1 MDSPPKRRDPPI
13 LRLVE
18 PGEMVQVVTEAADA
32 HLLLTDRRLAVALG
46 ERIAL
51 DVPLPSLR
59 RIQFDIERR
68 RPATLVIVPEDA
80 AHEPQVIS
88 VPPSRYNEITAA
100 LAEIGHRI
108 ADFEDTV

>member
-1 MDSPPKRRDPPI
+1 MDSRPKRQDPPI

-18 PGEMVQVVTEAADA
+18 PGETIQVITQAADA
-32 HLLLTDRRLAVALG
+32 HLLLTDRRLVVASG
-46 ERIAL
+46 ERIQL
-51 DVPLPSLR
+51 DVPLPRLR

-80 AHEPQVIS
+80 SHEPQVLS
-88 VPPSRYNEITAA
+88 VPPSGYKEITAA

-108 ADFEDTV
+108 ADFGDTG

>member
-1 MDSPPKRRDPPI
+1 MDSQPNRQNPPI

-18 PGEMVQVVTEAADA
+18 PGEMVQVITQAADA
-32 HLLLTDRRLAVALG
+32 HLLLTDRRLAVASG

-51 DVPLPSLR
+51 DMPLPRLR

-80 AHEPQVIS
+80 TYEPQVIS
-88 VPPSRYNEITAA
+88 IPPSRYNEITAA
-100 LAEIGHRI
+100 IAEIGHRI
-108 ADFEDTV
+108 ADLEDTG